1 METKGNINFVLVGA
15 RATGKTVYLTS
26 LYLNTKTITAQ
37 DKKTIDYLKPMADML
52 NKGEEPS
59 ATAGNLHELMF
70 NYKDEKFSSSIQID
84 DVDGHFIET
93 LSDGDEHTQRER
105 NKLKKNLELSEG
117 IIFFFPYQKIF
128 KEESIEKFNYQVDT
142 IISILKKIHHNKS
155 SLPIPAVIGVSKWD
169 ESPDYQ
175 NEYEVE
181 RASEYIEN
189 KKFLRLAKEKIES
202 HFSKLKIIPLS
213 AIGKDINDIKPYNLE
228 KPIEFFL
235 KETYTNWINEIDK
248 LKENKEE
255 LFIFLSK
262 IHFDIKL
269 YENGKYDVLY
279 KELENEYS
287 KGVFKELDRVKT
299 LELYNIF
306 EKKNSHILDAL
317 LPKNRAKVID
327 MKNKLE
333 STKRVKKWSSIA
345 VASML
350 IGLAV
355 VGSIVWNAKSM
366 LIKNESELFS
376 DIEMEYKTNNYENAL
391 ENIKS
396 YQSTYSTT
404 LNLEHKQ
411 RVVDIKSSIEKAQL
425 ISKAKSIIEDTTFE
439 NIDEIEEIFTSFSE
453 MGIDKPEL
461 LTALHT
467 IKDKLSLDDSY
478 VDFKNDLK
486 NKSFGEAVIHIEQ
499 NWKKSFEKDNE
510 QSIVKI
516 LNIKFNIEVEKL
528 LKDISLIADIDE
540 FNSLVKKINKINFLQ
555 EQTSM
560 TKLAYKAT
568 LNIRNR
574 AILDEKIKVQKI
586 YSNLL
591 NHGIS
596 RVGVTF
602 GAEYEENEPLGFKCD
617 EINGDIVLHI
627 DSKKYDYRNGA
638 SCYHHKITWSDFS
651 TYFKAVRYSVK
662 VIEYDIT
669 SFNDEYNGNFI
680 LSENDLIK
688 IYNNK
693 LVKKDIGH
701 GYFINLK
708 K

>member
-1 METKGNINFVLVGA
+1 MEIKGNINFVLVGA

-26 LYLNTKTITAQ
+26 LYSNIKSITAQ
-37 DKKTIDYLKPMADML
+37 DKKTIDYLKPMANQLD
-52 NKGEEPS
+52 KGEYPS
-59 ATAGNLHELMF
+59 ATSGNLHELMF
-70 NYKDEKFSSSIQID
+70 NYKDNTFSSSIQID
-84 DVDGHFIET
+84 DVDGRFIET
-93 LSDGDEHTQRER
+93 LSDPDEHTQIER
-105 NKLKKNLELSEG
+105 NKLVKNLELSEG
-117 IIFFFPYQKIF
+117 IIFFFPYQKVFNEDSI
-128 KEESIEKFNYQVDT
+128 KEFNYQIDT
-142 IISILKKIHHNKS
+142 IISIMKKIYHDKS
-155 SLPIPAVIGVSKWD
+155 SLPIPAVIAVSKWD
-169 ESPDYQ
+169 DSDYYK
-175 NEYEVE
+175 NDDEVE
-181 RASEYIEN
+181 RATEYLEE

-202 HFSKLKIIPLS
+202 HFSKLEVIPLS
-213 AIGKDINDIKPYNLE
+213 ATGKDINNLEPYNLE

-235 KETYTNWINEIDK
+235 KVTYDNWVSEIDK
-248 LKENKEE
+248 LKENKEG

-269 YENGKYDVLY
+269 YEGGKYDIQY

-287 KGVFKELDRVKT
+287 KKLFKELDKVKT
-299 LELYNIF
+299 VESYNLF
-306 EKKNSHILDAL
+306 EEKNSHIVNAL
-317 LPKNRAKVID
+317 LSKNKVKIVNI
-327 MKNKLE
+327 KNKLQKTE
-333 STKRVKKWSSIA
+333 RIKKWSSISITST
-345 VASML
+345 V
-350 IGLAV
+350 IGLVALGV
-355 VGSIVWNAKSM
+355 IVWNAKAL
-366 LIKNESELFS
+366 LIKDESELFS
-376 DIEMEYKTNNYENAL
+376 DIKMEYKTNNYENAL
-391 ENIKS
+391 KNIES
-396 YQSTYSTT
+396 YQSTYATT

-411 RVVDIKSSIEKAQL
+411 RVVEIKSSIEKAQM

-461 LTALHT
+461 LIELHT

-499 NWKKSFEKDNE
+499 NWKKSFGKDNE

-540 FNSLVKKINKINFLQ
+540 FNSLVKKINKIDSLQ

-560 TKLAYKAT
+560 TKLAYKAI
-568 LNIRNR
+568 LNSRNR
-574 AILDEKIKVQKI
+574 AILDEKIKVQKT
-586 YSNLL
+586 YSTLL
-591 NHGIS
+591 NRGVS

-617 EINGDIVLHI
+617 KLNGDIVLYI
-627 DSKKYDYRNGA
+627 DSKKYDYKNGA
-638 SCYHHKITWSDFS
+638 FCSQHRISWNDST

-662 VIEYDIT
+662 VIEQDIA

-680 LSENDLIK
+680 LNNNDLIK

-693 LVKKDIGH
+693 PVKKDIGN